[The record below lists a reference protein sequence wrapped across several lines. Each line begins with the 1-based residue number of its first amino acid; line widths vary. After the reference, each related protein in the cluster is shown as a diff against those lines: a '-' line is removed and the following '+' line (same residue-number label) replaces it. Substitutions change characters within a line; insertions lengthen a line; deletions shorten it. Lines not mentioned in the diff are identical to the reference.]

1 MDGILVINKAA
12 GYTSHDC
19 ISILRGVT
27 GIRKLGHT
35 GTLDPSATGVLP
47 VCAGKA
53 TKLIEYM
60 DTASKT
66 YVAGFRF
73 GIVTDTQDIWGDELE
88 AGKAA
93 EAGITVDKDRIPK
106 DYSEVEEALKS
117 FEGEISQVPP
127 AYSAVFVDGRRAYD
141 IARSGGVPKLKARNV
156 YVSSIELMEYDTASG
171 SGKLEVTCSRGTYV
185 RTICHDL
192 GQKLGCG
199 ACLSSLVR
207 TKACGFGIS
216 QALDLEEARCMSRE
230 ELLERFLPMETAVS
244 GMPRLQLDAESA
256 VRYLNGMTLRHDPHG
271 YDQSVPLAVF
281 SADRLLGISKFENDS
296 LKPLKVFS

>member
-1 MDGILVINKAA
+1 MDGILVINKPA

-19 ISILRGVT
+19 IAILRGVT

-66 YVAGFRF
+66 YVAGFKF
-73 GIVTDTQDIWGDELE
+73 GMVTTTQDIWGEELE

-93 EAGITVDKDRIPK
+93 EAGIIVDKDRIPK
-106 DYSEVEEALKS
+106 AASDVEAALKS

-127 AYSAVFVDGRRAYD
+127 AFSAVFVDGRRAYD
-141 IARSGGVPKLKARNV
+141 IARSGGVPRLKARKITI
-156 YVSSIELMEYDTASG
+156 SSISLLDYDPASG
-171 SGKLEVTCSRGTYV
+171 RGKLEVTCSRGTYV

-192 GQKLGCG
+192 GQQLGCG
-199 ACLSSLVR
+199 AVLSSLVR
-207 TKACGFGIS
+207 TAACGFDIS
-216 QALDLEEARCMSRE
+216 QALDLEEARKMGRE
-230 ELLERFLPMETAVS
+230 DILARFLPIETALT
-244 GMPRLQLDAESA
+244 GMPRLELDAEST
-256 VRYLNGMTLRHDPHG
+256 VRYLNGMTLKMDPSG
-271 YDQSVPLAVF
+271 YMQNAPLAVW
-281 SADRLLGISKFENDS
+281 SEGRLLGISTFIKDS
-296 LKPLKVFS
+296 LKPVKVFS